1 VISTTPGTNKSSINI
16 LFHYNYYYSMK
27 ALVNSEIINRQTLLE
42 SDLLKE
48 VKFRNITELVL
59 DLTLFQ
65 VMLP

>member
-1 VISTTPGTNKSSINI
+1 MPGTNKSSINI
-16 LFHYNYYYSMK
+16 LFHYNFYYSMI
-27 ALVNSEIINRQTLLE
+27 ALVSSEIIDRLTLLE
-42 SDLLKE
+42 SDLLK